1 MSTSAP
7 RTGDQ
12 STLSDRPGDSG
23 ADQAVTVADVVAELD
38 RWYPQSWAQEWD
50 RVGLVLGEPASPVGR
65 VAYVVDVVP
74 ETVAE
79 ALDAGADLIVAHHP
93 LLLRGVSSVAPTTWK
108 GRIVHQLIR
117 ADVALYVAHTN
128 ADVANPGVSDAL
140 AARFGL
146 TGLRPLDPPTPGSPA
161 ATSGPVGSAATSG
174 PVGSAATSGPAGP
187 AGPAGPVGSAGGG
200 TPAGGPGSPAGGR
213 GIGRIG
219 ELPRPM
225 TLAELTRHAAA
236 VLPPT
241 AWGVRAAGDP
251 ERLIRTLAVSGGS
264 GDSFLAAATAAGVD
278 AYLTSDLRH
287 HPVGE
292 QLAAGGPALLDAAHW
307 ATERPWLD
315 DVAAHLRATLG
326 VEGYVSDLATDPWT
340 VHAASSTAHHHPH
353 LVDDKEPRP

>member
-1 MSTSAP
+1 M
-7 RTGDQ
+7 
-12 STLSDRPGDSG
+12 
-23 ADQAVTVADVVAELD
+23 VAELE
-38 RWYPQSWAQEWD
+38 RRYPPTWAQEWD
-50 RVGLVLGEPASPVGR
+50 RVGLVLGEPTTPVR
-65 VAYVVDVVP
+65 RIAFVVDVVP

-108 GRIVHQLIR
+108 GRIVHRLIR

-128 ADVANPGVSDAL
+128 ADTAAPGVSDAL

-146 TGLRPLDPPTPGSPA
+146 TGLRPLQPPDPGSPA
-161 ATSGPVGSAATSG
+161 AGS
-174 PVGSAATSGPAGP
+174 
-187 AGPAGPVGSAGGG
+187 
-200 TPAGGPGSPAGGR
+200 GR

-225 TLAELTRHAAA
+225 TLDELTRHAAA

-251 ERLIRTLAVSGGS
+251 GRQIRTLAVSGGS
-264 GDSFLAAATAAGVD
+264 GDSFLAGATAAGVD

-287 HPVGE
+287 HPAGE
-292 QLAAGGPALLDAAHW
+292 HLAADGPALLDAAHW

-315 DVAAHLRATLG
+315 DVAAHLRAAFG
-326 VEGYVSDLATDPWT
+326 VETLVSDLPTDPWT
-340 VHAASSTAHHHPH
+340 GHAASPTAAPDPGSTRQPH
-353 LVDDKEPRP
+353 AAPDDKEPRP